1 MADNATR
8 DNPAFYVSKT
18 NNPTFAHNYGWY
30 TVFTMGKLSILDR
43 RETHFGNLYTNTEIL
58 TEKGGVTS
66 DRELYELLAD
76 GLLVQ
81 IKSPF
86 FAVWEIGKDKPFEER
101 YFSMN
106 YACKK
111 AHAMAVSE
119 PAAKIKE
126 NTNV

>member
-1 MADNATR
+1 MSNNTTK
-8 DNPAFYVSKT
+8 DNPAFYVSKISD
-18 NNPTFAHNYGWY
+18 PSFIQNYGWY

-43 RETHFGNLYTNTEIL
+43 RESHFGNLYTNTELL
-58 TEKGGVTS
+58 TEKGGITS
-66 DRELYELLAD
+66 DKELYELLAD
-76 GLLVQ
+76 GLIVQ
-81 IKSPF
+81 LKSPF
-86 FAVWEIGKDKPFEER
+86 FAVWEIGQDKPFEER
-101 YFSMN
+101 YFSMT